1 MKRQTIAV
9 IVLFM
14 LILPT
19 GNFAKA
25 DIVDANGEIL
35 AKAPY
40 IQSPTNITY
49 GYNSLTL
56 DVYFYAD
63 WFRAWGYSIN
73 YSLDGKANQT
83 LSLEFSGWSGQ
94 SNVSVVSVPIFN
106 LSEGTHHLIVYIQL
120 VTTTKTYYDSQNVV
134 FTIAKNNSM
143 LTNSPTP
150 SAPELPGTAV
160 FPLLLTMFS
169 VAMVIRHRK
178 KLT

>member
-14 LILPT
+14 LMLPI

-25 DIVDANGEIL
+25 DIVDANGAIL

-40 IQSPTNITY
+40 IQSPTNTTY

-56 DVYFYAD
+56 DVNFYAD
-63 WFRAWGYSIN
+63 WFRAWDYSIN

-83 LSLEFSGWSGQ
+83 LSLEFSGRSGQ

-120 VTTTKTYYDSQNVV
+120 ATTTKTYYDSQNVV
-134 FTIAKNNSM
+134 FTIAKNNSI

-160 FPLLLTMFS
+160 FLLLLTMFFF
-169 VAMVIRHRK
+169 AMVIRHRK
-178 KLT
+178 KIT